1 MYNGIKGIH
10 LATNTPIQI
19 DLTEQEMSYAVDKV
33 VDNWERMCQSVKKR
47 TGITIIGQIQID
59 YMVIGGK
66 EHVFH

>member
-33 VDNWERMCQSVKKR
+33 VDNWELMCQSVKKR

>member
-1 MYNGIKGIH
+1 MYNGLKGIH

-33 VDNWERMCQSVKKR
+33 VDNWGRMCQSVKKR